1 MLLTATNKDATNPGA
16 SQQRNLCH
24 SLEYVC
30 KTRKAVKLVGGRKDS
45 TVSDILPIVEA
56 ISRQAGALLMQG
68 FGHVRH
74 IHQKGVIDLVTEF
87 DKRSEDVILSS
98 IQQEFPD
105 HAILAEESG
114 HHHTVSEYQWVIDP
128 LDGTTNFAHGI
139 PIFSVSIGLLKN
151 NSPVVAV
158 VYDPFRNEMFSA
170 EAGHGSF
177 LNHHP
182 IHVSSQTDLG
192 HAVISTG
199 FPYDLRTNPRNNLA
213 QFVQFQLRTQAVRHL
228 GSAALDCCWTAMGR
242 LDGYWEF
249 GTKPWDVGAG
259 ALIAC
264 ESGGRAT
271 SVDGGE
277 DFLSN
282 ESILVSNNLLH
293 EQMLRVLR
301 EGSEAPLPQPQLH
314 SE

>member
-1 MLLTATNKDATNPGA
+1 M
-16 SQQRNLCH
+16 
-24 SLEYVC
+24 
-30 KTRKAVKLVGGRKDS
+30 
-45 TVSDILPIVEA
+45 SDILQTVET
-56 ISRQAGALLMQG
+56 ISRQAGAILMEG

-98 IQQEFPD
+98 IQEKFPD

-114 HHHTVSEYQWVIDP
+114 HRKAVSEYQWVIDP

-139 PIFSVSIGLLKN
+139 PVFSVSIGLLKN

-170 EAGHGSF
+170 EVGHGAC
-177 LNHHP
+177 LNNDL
-182 IHVSSQTDLG
+182 IHVSSQADLG

-199 FPYDLRTNPRNNLA
+199 FPYDLRTNPQNNLA

-228 GSAALDCCWTAMGR
+228 GSAALDCSWTAMGR

-259 ALIAC
+259 TLIVREA
-264 ESGGRAT
+264 GGRVT
-271 SVDGGE
+271 SVDGGD
-277 DFLSN
+277 DFLSD
-282 ESILVSNNLLH
+282 ESILVSNSLLH

-301 EGSEAPLPQPQLH
+301 EGSEAPLPQPQ
-314 SE
+314 